1 MPREKLLQ
9 TLEEEIQALQLE
21 NLSLRQ
27 QLSLPRSR
35 EVPGACPGWVGRY
48 SPGGLHCPP
57 VEGQLPAEGAPAWP
71 SLYGLLRDFVVENEQ
86 LRYGG
91 PSGCTGPMSRG
102 SPAAGVSVPL
112 PGLWVQRGCC
122 CPSLLLLLPRQPQ
135 LPPDPSSGDIP
146 TIPSRSHV
154 PHRSIHI
161 PLSHPTWPRHPNMMP
176 TSAHRLPVSP

>member
-1 MPREKLLQ
+1 M
-9 TLEEEIQALQLE
+9 LQLE

-27 QLSLPRSR
+27 QLSLPRIR
-35 EVPGACPGWVGRY
+35 EVPGAWPGWVGRY

-122 CPSLLLLLPRQPQ
+122 CPALLLLLPRQPQ

-154 PHRSIHI
+154 PHQSIHI

>member
-9 TLEEEIQALQLE
+9 TLEEEILALQLE

-35 EVPGACPGWVGRY
+35 EVPGPGWVGRY
-48 SPGGLHCPP
+48 SLGELHCPP
-57 VEGQLPAEGAPAWP
+57 LEGQLPTEGAPAWP

-91 PSGCTGPMSRG
+91 PSGHTGPMSRG

-112 PGLWVQRGCC
+112 PGLRG
-122 CPSLLLLLPRQPQ
+122 SERLLLPCSLPFVPQ
-135 LPPDPSSGDIP
+135 AAPAA
-146 TIPSRSHV
+146 
-154 PHRSIHI
+154 
-161 PLSHPTWPRHPNMMP
+161 PRPQQW
-176 TSAHRLPVSP
+176 